1 VPKQSNKSIRAG
13 VLLISVLQYNVYYSI
28 FFIYLMIYVLIHF
41 HRITSHQLY
50 LNYYTLTDS
59 HYKFAMHLLREMLMH
74 FDCCSN

>member
-1 VPKQSNKSIRAG
+1 MYTTAF
-13 VLLISVLQYNVYYSI
+13 

-74 FDCCSN
+74 FDCCNNWASIERMRQASLCYDG